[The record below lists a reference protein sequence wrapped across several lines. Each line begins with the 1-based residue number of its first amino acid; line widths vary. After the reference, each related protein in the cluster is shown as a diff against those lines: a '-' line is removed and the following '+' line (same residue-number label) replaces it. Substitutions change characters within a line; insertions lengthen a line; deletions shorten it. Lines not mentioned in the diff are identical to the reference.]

1 MEELKNKII
10 DLCNHSGLSL
20 EAMYYVVKDV
30 WRDIEATIREY
41 QEQLK
46 KEQEQTEKEKQ
57 EEKK

>member
-20 EAMYYVVKDV
+20 EAIYYVTKDV
-30 WRDIEATIREY
+30 WRDVEATLRDY
-41 QEQLK
+41 QEKMK
-46 KEQEQTEKEKQ
+46 KEQAEKEKQ